1 MSVELV
7 RLVVDFGFLILI
19 WAVQLIIYPSF
30 NYYNE
35 TNLVKWHQL
44 YTKRVAV
51 IVLPLMM
58 LQLILGILHLIL
70 EFYWYTV
77 LSLLLIIAL
86 WLLTFVVFVPLH
98 MSIDNNTMQ
107 KRTCEKLVEKN
118 KFRTF
123 LWSILFLLTLCNYML
138 NIS

>member
-44 YTKRVAV
+44 YTKRVTV

-107 KRTCEKLVEKN
+107 KGTCEKLVEKN

-123 LWSILFLLTLCNYML
+123 LWSFLFLLTLCNYML